1 MVLVLESM
9 KAMCH
14 RLLTATILL
23 TTAAFSSQNA
33 QAQPA
38 VNGDV
43 VIGAAEGGPGGSVLL
58 HMTFDKNGLSI
69 TDLDFTSSVVAVSPP
84 LSFGSQAALDAVCPD
99 PALFNGVG
107 QPTGNCNVNSAGDVV
122 IVSLAQNGNDVIPDD
137 VIGSLPIDI
146 ASDAV
151 PGAYWI
157 DAEIVASQPNP
168 TVATDGNVTVN
179 DLDTDGDG
187 DPDVTDPDDDNDG
200 IGDVYDRDPLDDS
213 NAECTTNDGT
223 NATLVGATIS
233 AQQTTCASKESV
245 DVSGTTNVGID
256 GDLLLISEKVSL
268 TDTSVTDNGRMEV
281 INADPCPGCVFP
293 PAFFQFGVPV
303 ADYQALFNQLVANGY
318 RPVWL
323 DGYRSGGQS
332 FINAIF
338 DKTQVASWASAHG
351 QNGAAFQAFLN
362 DQTLAGH
369 TLVHVDSYRQGNDI
383 VYASIFVDQP
393 GPPWIAYSGLTGAQ
407 HQAQFNNLL
416 GLGYRASIISVVE
429 DSNGVARYTGLYD
442 QSNVGGWV
450 ALANLTS
457 AQYNAEFVNQANAG
471 RALAYLNGYTI
482 NGSPRFTAIWN
493 SNVPNSWV
501 SVHDRTSAQFQS
513 DFDLWTGQG
522 LLTRIV
528 TGYDNGG
535 TANFAGLWTD

>member
-1 MVLVLESM
+1 MYIKRLINVMAAVAVLGALSTANAANIVNLISTIDG
-9 KAMCH
+9 AQANAGAGTGSPGTG
-14 RLLTATILL
+14 TAT
-23 TTAAFSSQNA
+23 
-33 QAQPA
+33 
-38 VNGDV
+38 
-43 VIGAAEGGPGGSVLL
+43 
-58 HMTFDKNGLSI
+58 MTL
-69 TDLDFTSSVVAVSPP
+69 DLDTSTFSWNIAWQD
-84 LSFGSQAALDAVCPD
+84 LSGP
-99 PALFNGVG
+99 
-107 QPTGNCNVNSAGDVV
+107 
-122 IVSLAQNGNDVIPDD
+122 
-137 VIGSLPIDI
+137 
-146 ASDAV
+146 
-151 PGAYWI
+151 
-157 DAEIVASQPNP
+157 P
-168 TVATDGNVTVN
+168 TVAHFHGPAAAGVN
-179 DLDTDGDG
+179 AGVQVSIATTSPAIDSAILDAGQIADLLAGLWYINIHTSLNTGGEIRGQVLLDTDNDG

-200 IGDVYDRDPLDDS
+200 IGDALDNQPLVAD
-213 NAECTTNDGT
+213 NNCTTNNGT

-233 AQQTTCASKESV
+233 AEQATCASKESV
-245 DVSGTTNVGID
+245 DVSGTTNVGVD
-256 GDLLLISEKVSL
+256 GDLRLISEKVSL

-293 PAFFQFGVPV
+293 PAFFQLGVPV
-303 ADYQALFNQLVANGY
+303 ADYQALFNQLVANGF
-318 RPVWL
+318 RPVWI

-351 QNGAAFQAFLN
+351 QNGADYQTFFN
-362 DQTLAGH
+362 DQTSAGR

-393 GPPWIAYSGLTGAQ
+393 GPPWIAYSGLTNAQ
-407 HQAQFNNLL
+407 HQVQFNNLV

-429 DSNGVARYTGLYD
+429 DFNGVARYSGLYD

-450 ALANLTS
+450 ALTGLTS
-457 AQYNAEFVNQANAG
+457 AQYNAEFANQANAG

-501 SVHDRTSAQFQS
+501 GVHDRTSAQFQS
-513 DFDLWTGQG
+513 DFDLRTGQG